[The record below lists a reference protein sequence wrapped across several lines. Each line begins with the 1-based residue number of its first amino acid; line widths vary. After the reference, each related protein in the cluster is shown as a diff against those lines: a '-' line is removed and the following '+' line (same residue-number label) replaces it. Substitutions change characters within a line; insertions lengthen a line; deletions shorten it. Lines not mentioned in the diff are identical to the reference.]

1 MTGPLRHP
9 LTSVSRRAVM
19 MGAAILPMSG
29 SGHGAVT
36 AAGPPTPYVMPRTRV
51 IVHRSTL
58 NGVSYKLLL
67 QLPASVGTA
76 GKRFPLIVTLDADYS
91 FPIAA
96 AHLEHLSERSAQI
109 PEVVLL
115 SIGYAGDYPNR
126 DRYRLNRTRDYT
138 PVHVAQGGYGPQFQA
153 HSGRAT
159 AFASIIRNEILP
171 LVERDYPIDNGNRTL
186 VGHSYGGLFAAWLLQ
201 QQPDLFRRYLMV
213 SPSLWYADRYLIR
226 TERDPSYIIP
236 DKDVLAYL
244 AVGSLEEQ
252 PEQDR
257 LMVTDLRT
265 FSELIQARGG
275 SRLKVRS
282 RIFEDETHAS
292 IFPAA
297 FSSGVRALFGE
308 M

>member
-1 MTGPLRHP
+1 
-9 LTSVSRRAVM
+9 M

-29 SGHGAVT
+29 SGHGAVI
-36 AAGPPTPYVMPRTRV
+36 AAGPPTPYIMPRSRV

-115 SIGYAGDYPNR
+115 SIGYDGDYSDR
-126 DRYRLNRTRDYT
+126 DLYRLNRTRDYT
-138 PVHVAQGGYGPQFQA
+138 PVHVPVGGYGPRFQA

-244 AVGSLEEQ
+244 AVGSWEEQ

-257 LMVTDLRT
+257 LMVTDLRE
-265 FSELIQARGG
+265 FSELLKARSG